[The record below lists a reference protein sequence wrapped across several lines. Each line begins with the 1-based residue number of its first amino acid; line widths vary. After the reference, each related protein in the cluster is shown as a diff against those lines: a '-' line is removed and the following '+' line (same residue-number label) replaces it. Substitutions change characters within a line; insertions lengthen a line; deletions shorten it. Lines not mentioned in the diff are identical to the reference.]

1 MSDLISRQAVIDE
14 FYKHPNIRW
23 TTLDVMEKIDKLPS
37 AQPEIIRCK
46 DCKYKQGSVCEY
58 SAVYVHPNGF
68 CNWGTRKGE
77 EE

>member
-1 MSDLISRQAVIDE
+1 MTFEEATEQLRKKYPTVIATAEQIAEAMAEMDAVS
-14 FYKHPNIRW
+14 
-23 TTLDVMEKIDKLPS
+23 VV
-37 AQPEIIRCK
+37 RCK